1 MRPVMLIHPFHRLE
15 NWPTL
20 RPASSWLILL
30 GLNSTHSP
38 NCLKPVLQ
46 TCASQTNPQVGRLL
60 LDSISSALSST
71 QPLLQQ
77 LDFATVAGK
86 QP

>member
-1 MRPVMLIHPFHRLE
+1 MRPVMLIHPFHRSE

-20 RPASSWLILL
+20 RPASSWLISL
-30 GLNSTHSP
+30 GLNSTQSP

-46 TCASQTNPQVGRLL
+46 TCASQTNPQMGKLL
-60 LDSISSALSST
+60 LDSTSSALWST
-71 QPLLQQ
+71 QPLLKQ
-77 LDFATVAGK
+77 LDSAMVSGK

>member
-1 MRPVMLIHPFHRLE
+1 MRPVMLIHASHRSE

-30 GLNSTHSP
+30 GLNSTQSP

-46 TCASQTNPQVGRLL
+46 TCASQTNPQVGKLL
-60 LDSISSALSST
+60 LDSISLALWST
-71 QPLLQQ
+71 QPLLKQ
-77 LDFATVAGK
+77 LDFATAAEK